1 MTRTFML
8 GEGAGSDHQRAG
20 GGGGSVAEAP
30 VAVDAVP
37 AVDGAEVDA
46 IGAYAFDARGTI
58 SSCGWIGACL
68 DTTTV
73 FSAGGGKL
81 AGRRGLTSVEG
92 SLLNSISSSVTG
104 VVQSSSS
111 TPSVSA
117 VAVML
122 A

>member
-1 MTRTFML
+1 ML

-81 AGRRGLTSVEG
+81 G
-92 SLLNSISSSVTG
+92 
-104 VVQSSSS
+104 QSSGSS
-111 TPSVSA
+111 YVAFALPEQMARLKPLVLNASA
-117 VAVML
+117 SD
-122 A
+122 